1 MKGIDKLRV
10 WRAGRTISN
19 FGIYVIWCNNISWI
33 WNTVTEKATA
43 SYHWGL
49 NYPSA
54 ETNVTHDFK
63 KARIDVFILYSHV
76 SFFSRDVF
84 TIQTSLCCFC
94 CAFSAGRVSLCLTD
108 FVLFWSIRSVSSHIN
123 SLRTHHTPYSETAH
137 SCHHSN
143 STNSRRKHC
152 EPLGPQAKTWGTP
165 IAWETQKTA
174 LSPQRER
181 RTLTEVFCPPPFN
194 YNSVCSAVL
203 PLTLYAAQPQS

>member
-1 MKGIDKLRV
+1 MLITRKLNCRLFYEV
-10 WRAGRTISN
+10 NIKSWHARSYLDNINDALQSEGHRWRAGRTISN

-108 FVLFWSIRSVSSHIN
+108 FVLFWSIR
-123 SLRTHHTPYSETAH
+123 T
-137 SCHHSN
+137 
-143 STNSRRKHC
+143 
-152 EPLGPQAKTWGTP
+152 
-165 IAWETQKTA
+165 
-174 LSPQRER
+174 
-181 RTLTEVFCPPPFN
+181 
-194 YNSVCSAVL
+194 SVCL
-203 PLTLYAAQPQS
+203 LTHKLITYTPHSLQRDSP

>member
-1 MKGIDKLRV
+1 MTLKKQE
-10 WRAGRTISN
+10 SM
-19 FGIYVIWCNNISWI
+19 FSYS
-33 WNTVTEKATA
+33 TVTSVFLAVTCSWSKPPFVA
-43 SYHWGL
+43 SAVL
-49 NYPSA
+49 SLQ
-54 ETNVTHDFK
+54 
-63 KARIDVFILYSHV
+63 DVFLFASQNS
-76 SFFSRDVF
+76 SFSD
-84 TIQTSLCCFC
+84 QSGPL
-94 CAFSAGRVSLCLTD
+94 
-108 FVLFWSIRSVSSHIN
+108 SVSSHIN